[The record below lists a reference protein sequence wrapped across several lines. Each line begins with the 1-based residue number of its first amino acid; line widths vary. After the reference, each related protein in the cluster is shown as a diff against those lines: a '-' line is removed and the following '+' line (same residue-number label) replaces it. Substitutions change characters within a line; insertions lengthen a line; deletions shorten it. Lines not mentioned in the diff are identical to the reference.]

1 MSAASANPATA
12 GDKQTEVSLV
22 DLAEQVR
29 RRAYEPF
36 ERRGKEIGHDLEDWL
51 QAESELVPQRAK
63 AAAG

>member
-36 ERRGKEIGHDLEDWL
+36 ESHFHDSND
-51 QAESELVPQRAK
+51 AQRNAVRTTL
-63 AAAG
+63 